1 MACEAHPWALALAAA
16 AALVE
21 RLEAAPEPLA
31 AGQMV
36 AARREAAEGE
46 AVTEV
51 EWGREGAYASFSHAL
66 ACEPY
71 SLALAAAGLMEVDV
85 GAALEPLALAHV
97 ACACRR
103 WA

>member
-1 MACEAHPWALALAAA
+1 MACEPHPWALALAAA

-21 RLEAAPEPLA
+21 RLEAVPAPLA

-36 AARREAAEGE
+36 AARREAAEVE

-85 GAALEPLALAHV
+85 KQRWSLLAHV